1 MSVMK
6 IKVPQP
12 PKSAMNKERPVSSL
26 LKTQLEHIQEAEFR
40 LPSRAQTNVYI
51 NAIKTEGEAA
61 DYIKKV
67 TSRLHQQHAVALR
80 KQSRKRVKTTR
91 APLEIAAAAD
101 SKTPRKTKKKQ
112 QRKKA
117 KRTTRQTKTKRRGKK

>member
-40 LPSRAQTNVYI
+40 LPSRAQTNIYI

-67 TSRLHQQHAVALR
+67 TSRLHQQHDVALR
-80 KQSRKRVKTTR
+80 KRSREKVKTTR
-91 APLEIAAAAD
+91 APFEIAAAAD
-101 SKTPRKTKKKQ
+101 TKTPRKRKKKPS
-112 QRKKA
+112 KKA
-117 KRTTRQTKTKRRGKK
+117 KKTTRRTKTKRGGKR